1 MARGIL
7 KKAKV
12 PQREVEQGWLA
23 DAAAASTRSEASSSS
38 AGSGRQRRRASSR
51 SSSRSGR
58 RTPSG
63 RMTPGE
69 DGRPDT
75 SPMRPHSR
83 GSLVQLDGS
92 YMFFNDGGRST
103 ATTLAAEWKRPSRTR
118 GSSYAQLASMMHLRP
133 FHDQMDELQDAMQ
146 DYGTATSLDPP
157 RLSTTS
163 QRERRPQPEMPPWK
177 APPKRVPG
185 RRLPPVPRRDTECS
199 PSRRGRSGARGKG
212 PFRVRME

>member
-1 MARGIL
+1 MGRGIL
-7 KKAKV
+7 KKKS
-12 PQREVEQGWLA
+12 PEREVEQGWLA
-23 DAAAASTRSEASSSS
+23 DAAAAASTPSESSSS
-38 AGSGRQRRRASSR
+38 AGRQRRRAQSR

-69 DGRPDT
+69 DGRPET

-118 GSSYAQLASMMHLRP
+118 GGSYAQLASMMHLRP

-157 RLSTTS
+157 ARRLSAS